1 MRVLIVEDNL
11 ALARNLASAMNKK
24 GWAVDIAGGGDDG
37 DAWLATQ
44 HYDLVILDLGL
55 PDIDGLEVL
64 RRLRK
69 RNSRVPVLI
78 LTARDTLQDRVSGLN
93 SGADDYLTKP
103 FELAELE
110 ARAGA
115 LIRRGTGGTAAVLT
129 QGRLSL
135 DTASRV
141 LRIDDEILVLPR
153 RELNLLEMLLTR
165 RDQVVSKEALLE
177 GLFGYDEDVAP
188 NAVET
193 YVHRLRKKIEP
204 AGIHI
209 RTIRGIGY
217 LLERP

>member
-11 ALARNLASAMNKK
+11 ALARNLASALGKK
-24 GWAVDIAGGGDDG
+24 GWAVEIASGGDDG
-37 DAWLATQ
+37 DAWLTTQ
-44 HYDLVILDLGL
+44 RYDLVILDLGL

-64 RRLRK
+64 RRLRQ
-69 RNSRVPVLI
+69 RNSRAPVLI
-78 LTARDTLQDRVSGLN
+78 LTARDALQDRVSGLN
-93 SGADDYLTKP
+93 MGADDYLTKP

-115 LIRRGTGGTAAVLT
+115 LIRRGTGGTSAVLT
-129 QGRLSL
+129 QGRLSF

-193 YVHRLRKKIEP
+193 YVHRLRKKLEP
-204 AGIHI
+204 AGVHI